1 MEKEEDKTEKL
12 KRAVI
17 KEEFVAL
24 TGNVIQALILNQFL
38 YWTDRLRDLNKFI
51 KEENERAINEGK
63 LENIFENESF
73 KHGWIYKSA
82 KELNEELML
91 SIHSNTLN
99 RHLKSLVE
107 KGFLEQRHNPKYKW
121 DRTWQ
126 YRVNIPKI
134 KLELKKLG
142 YVLQGYK
149 FIEEIKE
156 SENANLQ
163 NEKSIHQNSEWI
175 HQNGEL
181 KQKNTKSKHQNS
193 KSIHQRSETIPEIT
207 PKTTSEIISETT
219 SKKSNSAFT
228 KKEKSLGNTTNK
240 NPNSFSNEN
249 VNSFTP
255 KNNSPSYKPP
265 NNLSQENIKKQR
277 ILFEKFWTQY
287 PRKVNKV
294 GALAEWLKI
303 NPDEALF
310 NQIMEGLENYIK
322 YEWPNAEFNFIVYP
336 STFLA
341 QRRWEDKPGVQY
353 PKPQK
358 VWTTT
363 EEEKDGLYDTHI
375 KPLVSG
381 VLKDV

>member
-1 MEKEEDKTEKL
+1 MENEEDKTEKL

-163 NEKSIHQNSEWI
+163 NEKSIHQNSEWM
-175 HQNGEL
+175 HQNNEL
-181 KQKNTKSKHQNS
+181 KQQNTKSKHQNS

-207 PKTTSEIISETT
+207 TETTSEIISETT
-219 SKKSNSAFT
+219 SKRGSNAFT
-228 KKEKSLGNTTNK
+228 KKEKSLGNTTNE
-240 NPNSFSNEN
+240 NPNSF
-249 VNSFTP
+249 TP
-255 KNNSPSYKPP
+255 DDNLPSYKPP

-277 ILFEKFWTQY
+277 ILFEKFWLNY

-310 NQIMEGLENYIK
+310 NEIMEGLENYIK
-322 YEWPNAEFNFIVYP
+322 YEWPNMELEYIIYP

-353 PKPQK
+353 PKPEK

-363 EEEKDGLYDTHI
+363 EEEKDGLYDSHI
-375 KPLVSG
+375 KPLISG

>member
-1 MEKEEDKTEKL
+1 MKNEEDKTEKL

-24 TGNVIQALILNQFL
+24 TGNVIQALILNQFM
-38 YWTDRLRDLNKFI
+38 YWTDRLRDFDKFI

-63 LENIFENESF
+63 FENIFENESF

-91 SIHSNTLN
+91 GIHSNTLN

-126 YRVNIPKI
+126 YRVNISKI
-134 KLELKKLG
+134 RLELQKLG

-156 SENANLQ
+156 SENTNLQ
-163 NEKSIHQNSEWI
+163 NEKSIHQNSEWT
-175 HQNGEL
+175 HQNNEL
-181 KQKNTKSKHQNS
+181 KQQNAKSKHQNS
-193 KSIHQRSETIPEIT
+193 KSMHQKSETIPEIT
-207 PKTTSEIISETT
+207 TETISEIIPKITP
-219 SKKSNSAFT
+219 KKSNNAFT
-228 KKEKSLGNTTNK
+228 KKKKNLGNII
-240 NPNSFSNEN
+240 NEN
-249 VNSFTP
+249 TNFFTNENTNSFTSD
-255 KNNSPSYKPP
+255 NNSYSYKPP
-265 NNLSQENIKKQR
+265 DNLSPENIKKQR
-277 ILFEKFWTQY
+277 ILFEKFWLNY

-303 NPDEALF
+303 NPDDNLF
-310 NQIMEGLENYIK
+310 NKIMEGLENYLK
-322 YEWPNAEFNFIVYP
+322 YEWPNMELEYIIYP

-341 QRRWEDKPGVQY
+341 QRRWKDKPGVQY
-353 PKPQK
+353 PRPKK
-358 VWTTT
+358 VWATG
-363 EEEKDGLYDTHI
+363 EEEKDGLYDSHI
-375 KPLVSG
+375 KPVISG

>member
-1 MEKEEDKTEKL
+1 MKNEEDKTEKL

-181 KQKNTKSKHQNS
+181 KQQNAKSKHQNS
-193 KSIHQRSETIPEIT
+193 KSIHQKSETIPEIT
-207 PKTTSEIISETT
+207 TETTTETIPETT
-219 SKKSNSAFT
+219 SKKGSSAFT
-228 KKEKSLGNTTNK
+228 KKEKSLGNTTNE
-240 NPNSFSNEN
+240 NP
-249 VNSFTP
+249 NSFTP
-255 KNNSPSYKPP
+255 KNNSHSHKPLS
-265 NNLSQENIKKQR
+265 NLSPENIKKQR
-277 ILFEKFWTQY
+277 ILFEKFWLNY

-310 NQIMEGLENYIK
+310 NQIMGGLENYIK
-322 YEWPNAEFNFIVYP
+322 YEWPNMELEYIIYP

-353 PKPQK
+353 PKPEK
-358 VWTTT
+358 VWATT
-363 EEEKDGLYDTHI
+363 EEEKDGLYDTRI
-375 KPLVSG
+375 KPFVSG
-381 VLKDV
+381 ILKDV

>member
-38 YWTDRLRDLNKFI
+38 YWTDRLRDFDKFI

-91 SIHSNTLN
+91 GIHSNTLN

-126 YRVNIPKI
+126 YRVNISKI
-134 KLELKKLG
+134 SLELQKLG

-149 FIEEIKE
+149 FIEEIKD
-156 SENANLQ
+156 ENANLQ
-163 NEKSIHQNSEWI
+163 NEKCIHQNSEWM
-175 HQNGEL
+175 HQNSEL
-181 KQKNTKSKHQNS
+181 KQRNAKSKHQNS
-193 KSIHQRSETIPEIT
+193 ESIHQKSETIPEIT
-207 PKTTSEIISETT
+207 TETTSEIIPETT
-219 SKKSNSAFT
+219 SKKGSSAFT
-228 KKEKSLGNTTNK
+228 KKEKSLGNTTNE
-240 NPNSFSNEN
+240 NP
-249 VNSFTP
+249 NSFTP
-255 KNNSPSYKPP
+255 KNNSHSSKPP
-265 NNLSQENIKKQR
+265 NKLSPENIKKQR
-277 ILFEKFWTQY
+277 ILFEKFWLNY

-310 NQIMEGLENYIK
+310 NQIMEGLENYLK
-322 YEWPNAEFNFIVYP
+322 YEWPNMELEYIIYP
-336 STFLA
+336 STFLT

-353 PKPQK
+353 PKPKK

-363 EEEKDGLYDTHI
+363 EEEKEDGLYDSHI
-375 KPLVSG
+375 KSLVSG

>member
-1 MEKEEDKTEKL
+1 MENEEDKTEKL

-163 NEKSIHQNSEWI
+163 NEKSIHQNSEWM
-175 HQNGEL
+175 HQNNEL
-181 KQKNTKSKHQNS
+181 KQQNTKSKHQNS

-207 PKTTSEIISETT
+207 TETTSEIISETT
-219 SKKSNSAFT
+219 SKRGSNAFT
-228 KKEKSLGNTTNK
+228 KKEKSLSNTTNE
-240 NPNSFSNEN
+240 NP
-249 VNSFTP
+249 NSFTP
-255 KNNSPSYKPP
+255 KNNSPSYKSP

-310 NQIMEGLENYIK
+310 NEIMKGLENYIK
-322 YEWPNAEFNFIVYP
+322 YEWPNMELEYIIYP

-353 PKPQK
+353 PKPKK

-363 EEEKDGLYDTHI
+363 EEEKDGLYDSHI

-381 VLKDV
+381 ILKDV

>member
-1 MEKEEDKTEKL
+1 MENEEDKTEKL

-163 NEKSIHQNSEWI
+163 NEKSIHQNSEWM
-175 HQNGEL
+175 HQNNEL
-181 KQKNTKSKHQNS
+181 KQQNTKSKHQNS

-207 PKTTSEIISETT
+207 TETTSEIISETT
-219 SKKSNSAFT
+219 SKRGSNAFT
-228 KKEKSLGNTTNK
+228 KKEKSLSNTTNE
-240 NPNSFSNEN
+240 NPNSF
-249 VNSFTP
+249 TP
-255 KNNSPSYKPP
+255 DDNLPSYKPP
-265 NNLSQENIKKQR
+265 NNLSSENIKKQR
-277 ILFEKFWTQY
+277 ILFEKFWLNY

-310 NQIMEGLENYIK
+310 NEIMEGLENYIK
-322 YEWPNAEFNFIVYP
+322 YEWPNMELEYIIYP

-353 PKPQK
+353 PKPEK

-363 EEEKDGLYDTHI
+363 EEEKDSVYDSHI
-375 KPLVSG
+375 KPLISG

>member
-1 MEKEEDKTEKL
+1 MENEEDKTEKL

-24 TGNVIQALILNQFL
+24 TSNVIQALILNQFL

-163 NEKSIHQNSEWI
+163 NEKSIHQNSEWM
-175 HQNGEL
+175 HQNNEL
-181 KQKNTKSKHQNS
+181 KQQNTKSKHQNS

-207 PKTTSEIISETT
+207 TETTSEIISETT
-219 SKKSNSAFT
+219 SKRGSNAFT
-228 KKEKSLGNTTNK
+228 KKEKSLGNTTNE
-240 NPNSFSNEN
+240 NPNSF
-249 VNSFTP
+249 TP
-255 KNNSPSYKPP
+255 DDNLPSYKPP

-277 ILFEKFWTQY
+277 ILFEKFWLNY

-294 GALAEWLKI
+294 GAFREWLEI

-322 YEWPNAEFNFIVYP
+322 YEWPNMELEYIIYP

-353 PKPQK
+353 PKPEK

-363 EEEKDGLYDTHI
+363 EKEKDGLYDSHI

-381 VLKDV
+381 ILKDV